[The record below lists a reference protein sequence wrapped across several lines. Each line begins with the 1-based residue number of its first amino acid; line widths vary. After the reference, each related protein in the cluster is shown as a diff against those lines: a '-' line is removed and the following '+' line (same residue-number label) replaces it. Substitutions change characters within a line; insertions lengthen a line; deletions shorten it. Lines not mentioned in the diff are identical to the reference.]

1 MSVSRNK
8 RSGNSMNKARAMMG
22 MTMGC
27 IYIIV
32 AAALIYLHLEE
43 RIRLGDDVLTYTITT
58 LMAAYGIFR
67 IYRGW
72 KMYQE

>member
-1 MSVSRNK
+1 MSVSRNN
-8 RSGNSMNKARAMMG
+8 RSGNNLQKARAMMG

-27 IYIIV
+27 IYVIV
-32 AAALIYLHLEE
+32 AGVLVYLHLEE
-43 RIRLGDDVLTYTITT
+43 RIHLGDDVLTYAITT

-72 KMYQE
+72 KMYRE